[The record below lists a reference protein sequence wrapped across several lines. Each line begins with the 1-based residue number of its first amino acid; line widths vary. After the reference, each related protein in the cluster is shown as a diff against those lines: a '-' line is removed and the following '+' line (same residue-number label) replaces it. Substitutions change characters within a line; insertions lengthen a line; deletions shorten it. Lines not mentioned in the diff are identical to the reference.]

1 MLVRGPGL
9 LIMDRWKAEAEA
21 NRVARVTRRIMFGGW
36 VWALCCGCGWV
47 SDWTNDAR
55 ILGFKK

>member
-1 MLVRGPGL
+1 M